1 MKVLQFFVFVKL
13 RKVSLKSTK
22 EHNLVNPFSQYF
34 KPIFGFLLITISL
47 FSLTDLKA
55 DNTFP
60 FSYAK
65 QEFYQG
71 SELVVTKSKENNFI
85 SFLIKPNWAEEAEVL
100 YSWNGIVRNAARGS
114 TIGEAFILAS
124 NPLEKTILMVWKE
137 NERIYLANIDSAF
150 SMLSVTEIYGDIIQ
164 YAPVEARWCGKT
176 MNNEYLLMVN
186 QNLYI
191 VTVDKDNTVKP
202 SFIAGNVQTA
212 VPLDYSDSRNK
223 KLNFAYVIN
232 KEGSG
237 IVYFVSADR
246 TEKFGARIPL
256 ADDIRLQA
264 FGQQAAA
271 ITSSKSYPNSLV
283 QIIEC
288 DRGVISEFWLE
299 TSADRI
305 IIKSDKKH
313 KTIYYLKNN
322 LSYYTLIIND
332 YSNIKRPTNIT
343 YTNLPKE
350 LIEPIGFWLEKDMV
364 VTMFR
369 NGVTTCENDGELMSA
384 DFLPFGEYLKQDA
397 KINIADKYIIFSSQ
411 TASIVLQQQNHPFW
425 LVNRF
430 FNNFGRIL
438 IPTLLILALIIL
450 MSYYRSQKRLL
461 GAVLNLPTSGVV
473 FVIDQIGRLTSANGS
488 GKTLL
493 GITDSVPLRKLFQY
507 YCELEHT
514 KPILELV
521 EKALSTR
528 DTIVQK
534 LNIVKGLDVSEW
546 YCTVIPLRN
555 GAGNYKGLV
564 VTGIDITEQLE
575 RKRLSNW
582 AQLAHDMQ
590 TNLSTIR
597 LNAEQFDLDL
607 NSTNND
613 RRKKIIHQVGLLIQR
628 VRDIV
633 TVGRSDSVNKEMVDS
648 YDICHEVRSEFDEAM
663 FPHVEF
669 DVDAE
674 HFNVN
679 CDKPKI
685 IRAVRNAVENG
696 IRAFQGK
703 PGKIRISNRADSR
716 FGYIAVKDNGAGMD
730 DKTKA
735 KMLTPY
741 FTTAKKSG
749 GAGIGTMIMQHVM
762 ELHGG
767 DIKINSEKGK
777 GTEVVFCIP
786 YYTHNPDK
794 IKKIKSQI

>member
-1 MKVLQFFVFVKL
+1 MK
-13 RKVSLKSTK
+13 SG
-22 EHNLVNPFSQYF
+22 NAYC
-34 KPIFGFLLITISL
+34 
-47 FSLTDLKA
+47 

-60 FSYAK
+60 YSYSK

-71 SELVVTKSKENNFI
+71 GELVVTKSKENRFI
-85 SFLIKPNWAEEAEVL
+85 SYLIKPNWAEESEVL
-100 YSWNGIVRNAARGS
+100 YSWNGIVRNFARGS
-114 TIGEAFILAS
+114 SIGEAYILS
-124 NPLEKTILMVWKE
+124 TFPLEKTILMVWKE
-137 NERIYLANIDSAF
+137 NDRIYLANVDSAF
-150 SMLSVTEIYGDIIQ
+150 SMLSVTEIYGDRIQ
-164 YAPVEARWCGKT
+164 YAPVEAKWCGKT
-176 MNNEYLLMVN
+176 MNNEYLLLIN
-186 QNLYI
+186 QDLYLI
-191 VTVDKDNTVKP
+191 NMEKNDNVRQT
-202 SFIAGNVQTA
+202 FIASNVLTA
-212 VPLDYSDSRNK
+212 SPLNLSNVKNNLLSFVYIIS
-223 KLNFAYVIN
+223 

-237 IVYFVSADR
+237 IVHFVYSDKS
-246 TEKFGARIPL
+246 EKFGARVPL
-256 ADDIRLQA
+256 ADVLHLQA
-264 FGQQAAA
+264 FGQQAAV

-283 QIIEC
+283 QIIENE
-288 DRGVISEFWLE
+288 RGVIYEGWLE

-305 IIKSDKKH
+305 IIKADEKQR
-313 KTIYYLKNN
+313 TVYFLKNN
-322 LSYYTLIIND
+322 LSYYTLKIID
-332 YSNIKRPTNIT
+332 YTNIKRPVNIT
-343 YTNLPKE
+343 STDFPKE
-350 LIEPIGFWLEKDMV
+350 LIEPIGFWIEDKTI

-369 NGVTTCENDGELMSA
+369 NGITTCESDGNLLSA
-384 DFLPFGEYLKQDA
+384 DFLPLGEYLKRDA
-397 KINIADKYIIFSSQ
+397 RITIADKYMVLSTP
-411 TASIVLQQQNHPFW
+411 TATIVIEQQKHTFW
-425 LVNRF
+425 LINRF
-430 FNNFGRIL
+430 FSNFGRII
-438 IPTLLILALIIL
+438 IPTLLLFALIGL
-450 MSYYRSQKRLL
+450 FSFYKRQKRLL
-461 GAVLNLPTSGVV
+461 GAVLNLPTAGVV

-488 GKTLL
+488 GKNLL

-534 LNIVKGLDVSEW
+534 INIVKGLDVSEW
-546 YCTVIPLRN
+546 YCTLIPLRN
-555 GAGNYKGLV
+555 AAGNFKGLV

-597 LNAEQFDLDL
+597 LNAEQFEID
-607 NSTNND
+607 TNPSNMD

-633 TVGRSDSVNKEMVDS
+633 TVGRSDSVNKETVDS
-648 YDICHEVRSEFDEAM
+648 YEICHEVRSEFDVAL

-669 DVDAE
+669 EVEAE
-674 HFNVN
+674 HFNVM

-703 PGKIRISNRADSR
+703 PGKIKISNKADSR
-716 FGYIAVKDNGAGMD
+716 FGYISVKDNGAGMD
-730 DKTKA
+730 EKTKA

-777 GTEVVFCIP
+777 GTEVIFCLP
-786 YYTHNPDK
+786 YYTQNPDR
-794 IKKIKSQI
+794 IKKQKEKKNES